1 MECNV
6 LSLLSAGDLSGTEI
20 PLFLK
25 TIIATAA
32 IYKINKVVLV
42 IDKQI
47 LKKKTAI
54 MPVDEEAIDS
64 LLAKARETLNQI
76 DCDKQVKSL
85 LSSRWCYSDNFKEAK
100 DASILVRECD
110 CQISTQNWLDV
121 FLSLTPLFYGKNL
134 VINGQSGNIQ
144 ARIALQIFASSETT
158 IKKHFYFDSSFK
170 NGLKKERADSAASC
184 LRHPEAFEDYRN
196 LDDEILPNSSRL
208 QRSQET
214 RTMILRVFKKN
225 FRESLNDND
234 LTGALNLLEKQYRG
248 IVSIPQKDVVLLHC
262 YAATP
267 HEIIASS
274 LQNDVV
280 NLPGGKK
287 KYNIAAIQA
296 TLQALLTHLS
306 YSYLQKSEKA
316 AIDAITTYGYFFNII
331 SHLNLDDPLNPLV
344 LSSAPHLTNPYAPSY
359 KEEIQ
364 ALGKLKAV
372 SKSFDWDS
380 FHIME
385 TYKHKHHENSRLL
398 GNAVSSNAFN
408 DLLEIYG
415 SLFKSNFSF
424 PLFSKFRSRILK
436 QALNP
441 DSPYFSLMSDI
452 TGPDIPDKCCVVGM
466 CGSTDPFVI
475 DLENKSLSDGSN
487 RHFWH
492 TVKDY
497 HGTDAS
503 LLQLRHCAAAPFY
516 FIFTKEM
523 MESFNPTDSN
533 GEALEQKL
541 QQLYQ
546 HQNIL
551 PIPFA
556 DIDFK
561 DYVSSTKPGMV
572 PDYYD
577 DYSVHNCFT
586 YFKNLFAFLLHR
598 YDKIVVV
605 LSSGIP
611 AFKMAMAIMEY
622 YYPNRVVAFSCL
634 DPQKGESKQ
643 LVRDPLLSTSHL
655 IKNIKTNF
663 SRDLTDENI
672 FGDLRLER
680 LHEMNFEDEVI
691 RALTEANFPSKD
703 ADIQKI
709 SAKVQDFLKDGNP
722 LKAPMLKLN
731 LERLYLHDGNYFEFF
746 SHLTF
751 CLEFVMGYCNY
762 VREKEK
768 GPSSLIYPLI
778 RRMSFQSDGEE
789 RQTIILK
796 RDYTAGMDEI
806 IRQTGHNPFGE
817 GAFFKG
823 EKNHISST
831 DDAPLRLNYCFD
843 ALNFFYF
850 THQDKTAHGRTLYER
865 EQAIAN
871 LWKENSSIKHN
882 DLEFLSSPNGP
893 AYQEAL
899 SDLIAL
905 SGFAEDLESLWET
918 VKEILTKRMSQMLFK

>member
-436 QALNP
+436 QALNLQVDKYP
-441 DSPYFSLMSDI
+441 CPVLTSEYTSPSFYNKEASCYYRTMEDEYFA
-452 TGPDIPDKCCVVGM
+452 V
-466 CGSTDPFVI
+466 
-475 DLENKSLSDGSN
+475 
-487 RHFWH
+487 
-492 TVKDY
+492 
-497 HGTDAS
+497 AS
-503 LLQLRHCAAAPFY
+503 LLFHLFFFGKNPYSYCTNAKDPNDKEANDYLLKNQYPPFAY
-516 FIFTKEM
+516 NLKRSNKRIPKGIYGILWSHLPGFLKEDFVNEFTGTKVIATGQWLDDMKSYLHYLLDGRIAKVDPEANSILP
-523 MESFNPTDSN
+523 ESSLPYKLLALPRPRDERSSAVTGLVMKDVIC
-533 GEALEQKL
+533 EALLQLPSLPRSLSPFFWDPIVIALEHSPIYEGQYRNGKL
-541 QQLYQ
+541 T
-546 HQNIL
+546 
-551 PIPFA
+551 
-556 DIDFK
+556 
-561 DYVSSTKPGMV
+561 V
-572 PDYYD
+572 
-577 DYSVHNCFT
+577 
-586 YFKNLFAFLLHR
+586 
-598 YDKIVVV
+598 
-605 LSSGIP
+605 
-611 AFKMAMAIMEY
+611 
-622 YYPNRVVAFSCL
+622 
-634 DPQKGESKQ
+634 
-643 LVRDPLLSTSHL
+643 
-655 IKNIKTNF
+655 
-663 SRDLTDENI
+663 
-672 FGDLRLER
+672 RLEK
-680 LHEMNFEDEVI
+680 N
-691 RALTEANFPSKD
+691 N
-703 ADIQKI
+703 
-709 SAKVQDFLKDGNP
+709 G
-722 LKAPMLKLN
+722 
-731 LERLYLHDGNYFEFF
+731 
-746 SHLTF
+746 
-751 CLEFVMGYCNY
+751 
-762 VREKEK
+762 
-768 GPSSLIYPLI
+768 
-778 RRMSFQSDGEE
+778 
-789 RQTIILK
+789 ILK
-796 RDYTAGMDEI
+796 TVR
-806 IRQTGHNPFGE
+806 
-817 GAFFKG
+817 
-823 EKNHISST
+823 
-831 DDAPLRLNYCFD
+831 
-843 ALNFFYF
+843 
-850 THQDKTAHGRTLYER
+850 
-865 EQAIAN
+865 
-871 LWKENSSIKHN
+871 
-882 DLEFLSSPNGP
+882 
-893 AYQEAL
+893 
-899 SDLIAL
+899 
-905 SGFAEDLESLWET
+905 AE
-918 VKEILTKRMSQMLFK
+918 LTY